1 MKLIRCLKLLVP
13 GAAVLGVAACAAVAP
28 GQPEDMRYATLGPQE
43 TPVRLA
49 YREHG
54 KGKPI
59 LLIHGFGAN
68 AYTWR
73 HLVPALAQTHKVITI
88 DLKGFG
94 QSDKPLDEKYSVLDQ
109 AALVA
114 DFIERKKLNG
124 VTLIGH
130 SLGGGVALALA
141 LDKNAERRNR
151 IERLVLLDTVAYAQ
165 KIPIAFNLLRAPI
178 IGPVSTFLVPKELQ
192 ARAALRIAYHDNSKF
207 DSTDVA
213 EYAGPLR
220 DRGAQHALIRSARQ
234 IVPHNIDQLAARYP
248 TITIPALVLWCNHDK
263 VVKPHIG
270 WRLHQDLP
278 NSTFKIIKGCGHIPQ
293 EERPQETVEAILGF
307 LSRH

>member
-1 MKLIRCLKLLVP
+1 MKFTRCVKLLVT
-13 GAAVLGVAACAAVAP
+13 AAAMLSVAACAAVAP
-28 GQPEDMRYATLGPQE
+28 GQHRDMRYATLGTE
-43 TPVRLA
+43 DAPVRLA
-49 YREHG
+49 YREQG
-54 KGKPI
+54 QGKPV

-73 HLVPALAQTHKVITI
+73 HLVPVLAQTHRVMAI

-94 QSDKPLDEKYSVLDQ
+94 QSDKPLDENYSVLDQ
-109 AALVA
+109 AALVSQ
-114 DFIERKKLNG
+114 FIERKKLKS

-130 SLGGGVALALA
+130 SLGGGVALALT
-141 LDKNAERRNR
+141 LDKDAERRKR
-151 IERLVLLDTVAYAQ
+151 IKRLVLLDSVAYAQ
-165 KIPIAFNLLRAPI
+165 KIPIAFNVLRAPV

-207 DSTDVA
+207 DATDVA
-213 EYAGPLR
+213 EYAGPLH

-234 IVPHNIDQLAARYP
+234 IVPNNIDQLAARYP
-248 TITIPALVLWCNHDK
+248 TITIPSLVLWCNHDK

-278 NSTFKIIKGCGHIPQ
+278 NSTFKIIQGCGHIPQ
-293 EERPQETVEAILGF
+293 EERPIETVQAISDF
-307 LSRH
+307 LSSR